1 MTALEIA
8 LPASLMVLAFLLKLF
23 IDRSTTAPV
32 LIKSL
37 YELPVDMAFLAMSLI
52 VAFTIGSK
60 DNPSKGLLYFILYTV
75 GAIFVVFLWRRSIKY
90 FEENKN
96 TISGFLAALN
106 YSGTLLGAYI
116 SIKLVIGVIK

>member
-8 LPASLMVLAFLLKLF
+8 LPASLMVLAFLLKLL

-37 YELPVDMAFLAMSLI
+37 YELPVDMAFLGMSLI

-60 DNPSKGLLYFILYTV
+60 DNPSKGLFYFILYTM
-75 GAIFVVFLWRRSIKY
+75 GAICVVFLWRRSIKY